1 LSDFPVSPRLYRA
14 SDDDQEDSVTEQ
26 KQIELALQ
34 GGGAHG
40 AFTWGVLDRLLE
52 DDRIEIE
59 GICGTSAGGLN
70 GVVVADGLDR
80 GGKEG
85 AREALR
91 TFWKEVSKAGSLSP
105 LQRTVLD
112 RLFGRWT
119 LDFSPGYI
127 MFDLMT
133 RLVSPYQLNP
143 LDLNP
148 VRTLIGKLIDF
159 DHVRH
164 AEGIK
169 LFVAATNV
177 RTGKLKIF
185 RRDEMTPEMVMAS
198 ACLPFMFH
206 AVEIDGE
213 AYWDGGYMGNPS
225 LFPLLE
231 ECQSRDIV
239 IVQINPILRE
249 EIPRTAHEILN
260 RINEITFNSSLMKD
274 IRAIA
279 LLKKQIEEGSPEEE
293 GYKRALI
300 HRISADEELKPL
312 GVSSKVNTEWTFLE
326 HLHDVGYRAATEWLE
341 QNYESL
347 GKISTIDVDSV
358 YLQS

>member
-1 LSDFPVSPRLYRA
+1 MAELKHV
-14 SDDDQEDSVTEQ
+14 
-26 KQIELALQ
+26 ELALQ

-52 DDRIEIE
+52 DDRILIE
-59 GICGTSAGGLN
+59 GISGTSAGAMN

-80 GGKEG
+80 DGKEG
-85 AREALR
+85 ARKALR
-91 TFWKEVSKAGSLSP
+91 TFWREISKAGSFSP
-105 LQRTVLD
+105 LQRTILD

-119 LDFSPGYI
+119 LDWSPGYM
-127 MFDLMT
+127 MFDLLT
-133 RLVSPYQLNP
+133 RVVSPYQINP

-148 VRTLIGKLIDF
+148 VRSLVAKLIDF
-159 DHVRH
+159 NHVRH

-185 RRDEMTPEMVMAS
+185 RRGEMTADMVMAS
-198 ACLPFMFH
+198 ACLPFMFQ

-225 LFPLLE
+225 LFPLVD
-231 ECQSRDIV
+231 ECESHDIV
-239 IVQINPILRE
+239 IVQINPVLRKKL
-249 EIPRTAHEILN
+249 PRSASDILN
-260 RINEITFNSSLMKD
+260 RLNEITFNSSLIKD
-274 IRAIA
+274 IRSMA
-279 LLKKQIEEGSPEEE
+279 LLK
-293 GYKRALI
+293 RLI
-300 HRISADEELKPL
+300 DAGDLEHERYRDVLFHRINADAEIEPL
-312 GVSSKVNTEWTFLE
+312 GVSSKVNTEWAFLE

-341 QNYESL
+341 KNYVSL
-347 GKISTIDVDSV
+347 GETSTIDIDSA